1 VLHDSSLRVIC
12 EWHKIWDMRLPPK
25 LKYFCRRLLHVVVF
39 PINLIIIAVVLNV
52 KLFALSTM
60 AQWKMNWIS
69 LQIVATLSRVGRRKI
84 FDKVSSTNFIKVT
97 TSPIFSSLFQVW
109 KRPNNISLLF
119 YVVVNMC
126 ASIHCLK
133 L

>member
-25 LKYFCRRLLHVVVF
+25 LKYFCWILLHVVVF
-39 PINLIIIAVVLNV
+39 PIDLIIIAAMFNV

-60 AQWKMNWIS
+60 AQLKMNWIS

-84 FDKVSSTNFIKVT
+84 FDKVSSTNFIKAT